1 MNSHKRINVTLPNEI
16 IDRLTKYRD
25 SKTGF
30 DSFNLSAF
38 VSFKLDEYL
47 TREGF
52 PPEHTEH
59 VVSQPEPASLQAPQK
74 GVKKTKGKSIEE
86 PVKNEPGPSHK
97 APIPIHEHI
106 HRLHS
111 ETIPEA
117 IPETK
122 SEKNCRDNEA
132 MTCISESACFVP
144 EAKEQ
149 VCEADFFGNECDT
162 IEKTE
167 EEPIH
172 EIQTYKGKKEPILK
186 KCEVCGKTFSAQTK
200 RALVCS
206 VNCRKAKSRNKT
218 KEKAEEV

>member
-74 GVKKTKGKSIEE
+74 EVKKTTGKSIEK
-86 PVKNEPGPSHK
+86 PVKNKSEPSNK

-106 HRLHS
+106 HKLHS

-117 IPETK
+117 IRETK
-122 SEKNCRDNEA
+122 SENNYSDNKA
-132 MTCISESACFVP
+132 MTCMSESACFVP

-149 VCEADFFGNECDT
+149 VREADFFSKECDT
-162 IEKTE
+162 IEKAE
-167 EEPIH
+167 EESIH
-172 EIQTYKGKKEPILK
+172 GIQTYKGKKEPILK
-186 KCEVCGKTFSAQTK
+186 KCEVCGKTFHAQTK
-200 RALVCS
+200 RACYCS
-206 VNCRKAKSRNKT
+206 DKCRKAKRR
-218 KEKAEEV
+218 EKGKDIG

>member
-74 GVKKTKGKSIEE
+74 EVKKTKGKSIEK

-97 APIPIHEHI
+97 APIPIHENT

-117 IPETK
+117 IPERK
-122 SEKNCRDNEA
+122 SEKKCRDNEA
-132 MTCISESACFVP
+132 MTCMSESACFVP

-149 VCEADFFGNECDT
+149 VCETDFFGKECDT
-162 IEKTE
+162 IEKTG
-167 EEPIH
+167 EEPIF
-172 EIQTYKGKKEPILK
+172 EIQTYKNKKELK
-186 KCEVCGKTFSAQTK
+186 E
-200 RALVCS
+200 
-206 VNCRKAKSRNKT
+206 
-218 KEKAEEV
+218 